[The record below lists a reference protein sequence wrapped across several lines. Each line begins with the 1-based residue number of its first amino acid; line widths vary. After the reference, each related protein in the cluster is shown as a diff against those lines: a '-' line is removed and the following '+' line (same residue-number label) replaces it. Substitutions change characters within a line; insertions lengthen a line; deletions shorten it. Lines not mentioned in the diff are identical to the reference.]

1 MAATTKT
8 GKIAS
13 AMIAA
18 GRGWGGMFN
27 DKLADGRR
35 SLKVWGWDDS
45 DYRKAKLLLEQEG
58 CKVSMVKTRTVNC
71 GGRTLRPS
79 TRLHVTE

>member
-1 MAATTKT
+1 MATTTKT

-18 GRGWGGMFN
+18 GRGWGMFN
-27 DKLADGRR
+27 DKMADGRR

-45 DYRKAKLLLEQEG
+45 DYRKAKLLLEREG
-58 CKVSMVKTRTVNC
+58 CKVEMVKTRTVNC